1 MKRRMEDIRVE
12 EIIRRGIANMKDIM
26 ENKYQHFLK
35 YISVTMSS
43 MKLHDNGQQFSYVP
57 QANK

>member
-1 MKRRMEDIRVE
+1 MEDIRVE

-43 MKLHDNGQQFSYVP
+43 MKLHNNGQQFSYVP

>member
-1 MKRRMEDIRVE
+1 MEDIRVE

-26 ENKYQHFLK
+26 ENKYQQFLK

-43 MKLHDNGQQFSYVP
+43 M
-57 QANK
+57 

>member
-1 MKRRMEDIRVE
+1 MEDNKVE
-12 EIIRRGIANMKDIM
+12 EIIRREITNMKDLM

-35 YISVTMSS
+35 YIFVTMSS
-43 MKLHDNGQQFSYVP
+43 MKLHDNGQQFSYVL